1 MQRRAARAAATA
13 FARAFAAKLA
23 ATDQRAGMCLSIP
36 SPRTIVIAASAS
48 DEVSTEFEHAA
59 VVFTEAT
66 RQHTA
71 ITEIQS
77 LARDLVVTE
86 ATRRDVMH
94 AVRERT
100 QACEDALTNATLHL
114 FGLVKA

>member
-1 MQRRAARAAATA
+1 MRSKTEANTIVRT
-13 FARAFAAKLA
+13 FARIGTLGLNEHE
-23 ATDQRAGMCLSIP
+23 TE
-36 SPRTIVIAASAS
+36 RTAIAIARSIVIAASAS

-114 FGLVKA
+114 FGLVNA